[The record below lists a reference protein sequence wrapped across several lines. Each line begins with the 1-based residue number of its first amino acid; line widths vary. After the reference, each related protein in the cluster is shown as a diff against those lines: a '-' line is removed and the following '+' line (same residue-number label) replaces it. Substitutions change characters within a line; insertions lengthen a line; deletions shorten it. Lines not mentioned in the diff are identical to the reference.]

1 MKHTSTKAGFTLL
14 EMLVASLLLGMLVT
28 ILTMVFNSSSIA
40 WRTGKAGNVQMS
52 KVRYQLSLA
61 QQTAESALPRID
73 VQNKSRVGR
82 VLSAWD
88 ETGAVRQRGVGELK
102 SAALKGLYTFPSW
115 DSRNTAGSST
125 FQPWVV
131 VRNINDPKGQS
142 AGSYTVGVLSY
153 GPDGKVGTADDIDT
167 WPELEEP

>member
-1 MKHTSTKAGFTLL
+1 MTRHSDRRGFTLL

-40 WRTGKAGNVQMS
+40 WRTGKASNVQMG
-52 KVRYQLSLA
+52 KIRYQLAVA

-73 VQNKSRVGR
+73 VQTKSRVGR

-88 ETGAVRQRGVGELK
+88 ETGAVRQRAVGELK
-102 SAALKGLYTFPSW
+102 SGSLNGLYTFPSW
-115 DSRNTAGSST
+115 DSRDTAGSST

-131 VRNINDPKGQS
+131 VNNINDPKGLPS
-142 AGSYTVGVLSY
+142 GSYIVGVLSY